1 MGNDTKVAIFID
13 YDNIEMSV
21 EELLG
26 KGVDVDWPRV
36 LQTAA
41 QMGRVIVRRAYAD
54 WAQTHERKQRELL
67 GLGLELIYVNSR
79 RGKNAAD
86 IRIVIDALE
95 LLFNEKGEFTHVLLV
110 SGDGDFTELVHRLRT
125 QGKVVIGMGV
135 TGTSAEFLV
144 NACDKF
150 IYYDKLPGIA
160 KPKKN
165 NQNQPAAKAN
175 GGGKPGPAPANQ
187 NRPQT
192 PASIPMPTTP
202 EGKMEYYIHILGEHK
217 IRMTPTEQRPAII
230 FKLYDLKKNNP
241 DLTFNQ
247 LKEQAQAFYAKN
259 NPAFETATVNDIA
272 HQLFHAFCFDFSD
285 DASERILDRKMSFIS
300 EIKKAPDLLD
310 KCDRM
315 ILQFLSSAIGPDNVD
330 REVAAKMLYGSVRT
344 PRMLEHVQNLIA
356 SES

>member
-1 MGNDTKVAIFID
+1 MDKDTQIAIFID

-26 KGVDVDWPRV
+26 KGSDVDWPRV

-95 LLFNEKGEFTHVLLV
+95 LLYTEQSEFTHVLLV
-110 SGDGDFTELVHRLRT
+110 SGDGDFTELVHRLRS

-135 TGTSAEFLV
+135 TGTSAEYLV

-150 IYYDKLPGIA
+150 MYYDKLPGITRA
-160 KPKKN
+160 RKN
-165 NQNQPAAKAN
+165 HQNQ
-175 GGGKPGPAPANQ
+175 PANQ
-187 NRPQT
+187 NRLQAPSS
-192 PASIPMPTTP
+192 AP
-202 EGKMEYYIHILGEHK
+202 EGKMEQYLRILGEHK
-217 IRMTPTEQRPAII
+217 IRMTPSELRPAIV
-230 FKLYDLKKNNP
+230 FKFHELKRNNP
-241 DLTFNQ
+241 GLTFNQ
-247 LKEQAQAFYAKN
+247 LKDEGQAFYAKN
-259 NPAFETATVNDIA
+259 NPAIESSLVNDVA
-272 HQLFHAFCFDFSD
+272 HQLFHTFCFEFDED
-285 DASERILDRKMSFIS
+285 NSERILDRRMTFVP

-310 KCDRM
+310 LCDRKLTQF
-315 ILQFLSSAIGPDNVD
+315 ILNAVGSPEKVD
-330 REVAAKMLYGSVRT
+330 SEILAKLLYGSVRT
-344 PRMLEHVQNLIA
+344 PRMLEHVKNLLV
-356 SES
+356 SESQV